1 MPSAIF
7 AGVTLRQR
15 VALAFVVR
23 RGEILLVQRS
33 ARAPSYPGRWTTVSG
48 PVETGESPDAAAW
61 RALRA
66 ELPIAVEIRAAG
78 LPLDFTD
85 TIKKRTV
92 TFRVYPFLFETSD
105 ARPVTPVEADA
116 RWASLDEVIMSSA
129 TGETIPELDEALA
142 RVWDAPGALPP
153 IYRDEARAIQ
163 LDRHSGTRSLAARAA
178 ALVAASAPP
187 ERVAALRPGLA
198 RVVNAARAAVR
209 PDRDVAHELLAAG
222 RAEARAVAST
232 IGAGTRVGTV
242 GPVPLPPDA
251 RLVPIADADLVLIA
265 AEAVTTRGD
274 VVAHAGALAAV
285 SAAFGRVPVIAST
298 DAWAAWADEVPPP
311 IEPGFEVV
319 PREALACVVGAAN

>member
-1 MPSAIF
+1 
-7 AGVTLRQR
+7 VTLRQR
-15 VALAFVVR
+15 VALAFVAR
-23 RGEILLVQRS
+23 KGEILLVQRS

-48 PVETGESPDAAAW
+48 PVDPGEAPEAAAW

-66 ELPIAVEIRAAG
+66 ELPIAALLRAAG

-105 ARPVTPVEADA
+105 TRPATPVGADT
-116 RWASLDEVIMSSA
+116 RWATPDEVIMASA

-142 RVWDAPGALPP
+142 RVLDAPSALPP
-153 IYRDEARAIQ
+153 IYRDEARAIHV
-163 LDRHSGTRSLAARAA
+163 DRSSGARALAARAA

-198 RVVNAARAAVR
+198 RLVNAARAAVR
-209 PDRDVAHELLAAG
+209 PDRDVAHELIAAG

-232 IGAGTRVGTV
+232 IGAGMRVGAV
-242 GPVPLPPDA
+242 GPVPLPIDA
-251 RLVPIADADLVLIA
+251 RLVPVSDADLVLLA
-265 AEAVTTRGD
+265 AEAVTMRGD
-274 VVAHAGALAAV
+274 VTAHAGALAAV
-285 SAAFGRVPVIAST
+285 SAVAGRVPIIAST
-298 DAWAAWADEVPPP
+298 DAWAAWSDEVPPP
-311 IEPGFEVV
+311 IEAGLEIV